1 MQYLEKNSM
10 KVRSI
15 CLVVFAFCTL
25 GAYAD
30 TIIGSADSFGVLGA
44 SVVSNTGTSVVFQD
58 LGIWPGTAISG
69 FPPGIVFGT
78 VHNNDAAARQ
88 AQADALTGYNF
99 LAGLARTRTLTG
111 QDLGG
116 LTLDTGVY
124 FFAGPAGMTGQLTLD
139 FQGLSNQMIVFQ
151 IGSTLT
157 TAIASSVLLINPGN
171 NDSVYWQV
179 GNSATLGATTDFWG
193 SIIADGSITLSAAAN
208 ITCGRVVALNGAVMM
223 HTNNVDT
230 GTCPSAPSSAPEPG
244 TAALLGMGLLLG
256 LMVYGRQSRRKAA

>member
-157 TAIASSVLLINPGN
+157 TASASSVLL
-171 NDSVYWQV
+171 DRKSVV
-179 GNSATLGATTDFWG
+179 
-193 SIIADGSITLSAAAN
+193 
-208 ITCGRVVALNGAVMM
+208 
-223 HTNNVDT
+223 
-230 GTCPSAPSSAPEPG
+230 
-244 TAALLGMGLLLG
+244 
-256 LMVYGRQSRRKAA
+256 

>member
-1 MQYLEKNSM
+1 MRQRL
-10 KVRSI
+10 I

-25 GAYAD
+25 SAYAD
-30 TIIGSADSFGVLGA
+30 GILLTADSFGVLGA
-44 SVVSNTGTSVVFQD
+44 SAVSNTGPSVVDQD
-58 LGIWPGTAISG
+58 LGVWPGTAISG
-69 FPPGIVFGT
+69 FPPGVVLGT
-78 VHNNDAAARQ
+78 VHNNDAAAQQ

-99 LAGLARTRTLTG
+99 LVGLAPTQTLTG

-124 FFAGPAGMTGQLTLD
+124 FFATSAGMTGQLKLD

-157 TAIASSVLLINPGN
+157 TASASSVLLINPGN

-179 GNSATLGATTDFWG
+179 GSSATLGATTDFWG
-193 SIIADGSITLSAAAN
+193 SIIADASITLYTGAN
-208 ITCGRVVALNGAVMM
+208 ITCGRVVALNGA
-223 HTNNVDT
+223 NNVNT
-230 GTCPSAPSSAPEPG
+230 GACPSTPSSAPEPG
-244 TAALLGMGLLLG
+244 TATLLGMGLLLS